1 MSTKV
6 FLSTVK
12 LSELLN
18 WDVKTILGFKYQFSE
33 KVPLVL
39 FGDFLSKAKIKK
51 IKIEDNKTYSILG
64 VRSYGK
70 GVYINRTVEG
80 KSLKMKTYQ
89 QSEKDTLFWC
99 KVDTKNGAFGIID
112 EELAKSVASTNMT
125 FAKIDTSKALTS
137 YVQLLFCSTKVNS
150 YMDNFVTG
158 TTNRKYIK
166 PNQLLSEIFI
176 PLPSLEEQNKIVKTY
191 ENKIKQAEQAEQAAY
206 KLEEEIENYIYS
218 ELGIQKQ
225 EKLEKKKGL
234 QFVRFCKLDLWGIDK
249 ISNQIISDNF
259 KYPIVSLDNDSN
271 LYTDLFRGKSP
282 KYEDATNKF
291 ILNQKCN
298 RWNEFELEHAKTVN
312 EKWFNSI
319 DRNAFTK
326 GGDILINST
335 GEGTIG
341 RSSCIVDNNCKGL
354 IYDSHLLLLRLN
366 FDLVNP
372 LYYTLIFNSDF
383 GQDQVNNIKSAQST
397 KQTELGVGNLKKIQT
412 PLPPL
417 SKQNEIVEH
426 ITALKEQ
433 MKALRHQAEQ
443 NRQQAIKDF
452 ENTIFS

>member
-33 KVPLVL
+33 KAPLVL

-51 IKIEDNKTYSILG
+51 IQIEDNKTYNILG

-80 KSLKMKTYQ
+80 KSLKMRTYQ

-137 YVQLLFCSTKVNS
+137 YVQLIFCSTKVNS

-176 PLPSLEEQNKIVKTY
+176 PLPSLEEQNKIVEAY
-191 ENKIKQAEQAEQAAY
+191 NNKIKQAEQAEQKANR
-206 KLEEEIENYIYS
+206 LEEEIENYIYS

-234 QFVRFCKLDLWGIDK
+234 QFVRFCKLNLWGIDK
-249 ISNQIISDNF
+249 ISNQIISDDS

-282 KYEDATNKF
+282 KYGDDTQKI

-312 EKWFNSI
+312 EEWFNSI
-319 DRNAFTK
+319 DRNAFTQP
-326 GGDILINST
+326 GDVLINST

-341 RSSCIVDNNCKGL
+341 RASCINKDEHIGL
-354 IYDSHLLLLRLN
+354 LYDSHILLLRFN
-366 FDLVNP
+366 QEFINP
-372 LYYTLIFNSDF
+372 LFFAFLFNSSF
-383 GQDQVNNIKSAQST
+383 GQNQVNNIKSAQST
-397 KQTELGVGNLKKIQT
+397 KQTELGVNNLKKILF
-412 PLPPL
+412 PVPPL
-417 SKQNEIVEH
+417 EMQNKIATY
-426 ITALKEQ
+426 IANLKEQ
-433 MKALRHQAEQ
+433 IKILYQQAEK
-443 NRQQAIKDF
+443 NHKQAIVEF
-452 ENTIFS
+452 ENTIFD